1 MNFFHRSLKVQIS
14 LPIILVAFAITL
26 STTAI
31 YVSRDYYR
39 SIELESKFIV
49 DTQHLAATL
58 ARVATPYLID
68 SNYTYMKKLVSV
80 DMRHNH
86 FRYALITD
94 DKNRILVHSAN
105 ENIGGVFE
113 VHAVQGTENG
123 DAGAVHRAIKN
134 GKLQIDISEPI
145 KAWDLV
151 IGTVWVGVS
160 TELLEK
166 ENAEIQRAIVASV
179 LTALAIMIAGYL
191 AALLAAGRIA
201 EPILLLKEKAE
212 RVGQGDYDQKLDLS
226 RSDEI
231 GTLAASFNRMVVDLK
246 DSRIKL
252 EKRTEELELRRQEAE
267 AANKAK
273 SDFLA
278 NMSHELRTPLNAIIG
293 FSDIMVRGMAGPLA
307 ETQKEYLLDIL
318 ISGRHLLS
326 LINDILDLA
335 RIEAGKMEC
344 ELSEFNLANLVERS
358 LVLFREKVSKHGIR
372 LGVEAEREMPPVQ
385 GDEMKIKQVIVNL
398 LSNAVKFTPDGGSV
412 TIRTRTLDE
421 GGVAYAEIAVAD
433 TGIGISPADQQRLFQ
448 PFVQVD
454 PHLTKKHEGSGLGLA
469 LCKNFVELHHGNIAV
484 ESRPGQGS
492 TFTVK
497 IPLLAPE
504 FFRECNRSP

>member
-1 MNFFHRSLKVQIS
+1 
-14 LPIILVAFAITL
+14 
-26 STTAI
+26 
-31 YVSRDYYR
+31 
-39 SIELESKFIV
+39 
-49 DTQHLAATL
+49 
-58 ARVATPYLID
+58 
-68 SNYTYMKKLVSV
+68 
-80 DMRHNH
+80 MRHEH

-94 DKNRILVHSAN
+94 DKNRILVHSTD
-105 ENIGGVFE
+105 ENIGGLFE
-113 VHAVQGTENG
+113 VQAAQGTVNDG
-123 DAGAVHRAIKN
+123 AGSVRRYIKN
-134 GKLQIDISEPI
+134 GKTHIDISEPI

-151 IGTVWVGVS
+151 IGTVWVGMS
-160 TELLEK
+160 TELLETEK
-166 ENAEIQRAIVASV
+166 AKTKRIIVAS
-179 LTALAIMIAGYL
+179 LLIALAIMIAGFL
-191 AALLAAGRIA
+191 AAILTASRIG

-212 RVGQGDYDQKLDLS
+212 RIGRGDYDQKLDLS
-226 RSDEI
+226 RSDEV
-231 GTLAASFNRMVVDLK
+231 GMLAASFNRMVVDLK

-252 EKRTEELELRRQEAE
+252 EKRTEELELRRREAE

-273 SDFLA
+273 SNFLA

-307 ETQKEYLLDIL
+307 ETQKEYLSDIL

-344 ELSEFNLANLVERS
+344 ELSEFNLADLVERS
-358 LVLFREKVSKHGIR
+358 LVLFREKVSKHGIL
-372 LGVEAEREMPPVQ
+372 LGVAAEPEMPPVH

-412 TIRTRTLDE
+412 TIRTRTLNE

-433 TGIGISPADQQRLFQ
+433 TGIGIAPADQQRLFQ

-454 PHLTKKHEGSGLGLA
+454 PHLTKKYEGTGLGLA
-469 LCKNFVELHHGNIAV
+469 LCKHFVELHHGDIAV

-497 IPLLAPE
+497 IPLPAPE
-504 FFRECNRSP
+504 R